1 MAREILLPQSSSGE
15 LTKNKKPRKH
25 LERSRLGCRT
35 CKSVQNISTVY
46 FDLLTSHR
54 IRKVKCDQK
63 YPLCENCT
71 STGRRCE
78 GSAIHSFHFV
88 PEDSAKLKRRK
99 WPSPFTILQPGTAL
113 SDPRERRAF
122 HFFLNQAAP
131 TISGAFDTGF
141 WTRLVP
147 QLSHAEPAVQKALFT
162 IGQLFDTPLRPVDV
176 NKVALRDI
184 PSNQRRAYTWYG
196 HAVNDLQRTIGRG
209 PQSIALALLSCLLFA
224 CIEYQLHNPSCAVVL
239 QQKGIA
245 LLETALDGTHDLLLD
260 PASSAILD
268 YVIPFFSRHAMIGAT
283 FRHPPP
289 AEWKI
294 DADFYTLHHIYSIK
308 NLDEARV
315 SLYSLMYQAHAL
327 IRITWLLH
335 TCPEPPPYIVAEQQ
349 EMAVRVDNWREDYLK
364 LCEGVHEPDS
374 DYSAL
379 TQYLLMY
386 HSVLKVW
393 IATCTSPFQ
402 TAFDAHFASFEDI
415 LFRAETLI
423 QMSLHDTEWQSPFA
437 GEMGV
442 VPPLFF
448 VAIKCRHPLLRRRAL
463 ALLGDLPYWEG
474 IWKVLPT
481 IQILRKFI
489 EVEEEAV
496 PRTAR
501 SSTHDHACLLPQE
514 ANRIHHVEVLPK
526 VSSRSMSNASIRVL
540 RVEWDL
546 NSQRRVRQDVIALG

>member
-1 MAREILLPQSSSGE
+1 MQVSAV
-15 LTKNKKPRKH
+15 
-25 LERSRLGCRT
+25 
-35 CKSVQNISTVY
+35 VQNISTVY
-46 FDLLTSHR
+46 FDPLTSHR
-54 IRKVKCDQK
+54 VRKIKCDQK

-71 STGRRCE
+71 STGRQCE
-78 GSAIHSFHFV
+78 GSAIQSFHFV

-99 WPSPFTILQPGTAL
+99 RPSPLTILQPGTAL
-113 SDPRERRAF
+113 SDPREQRAF
-122 HFFLNQAAP
+122 HFFLSQAAP

-147 QLSHAEPAVQKALFT
+147 QVSHVEPAIQKALFT
-162 IGQLFDTPLRPVDV
+162 IGQLFDTPLRPIDA
-176 NKVALRDI
+176 KVAFGDI

-196 HAVNDLQRTIGRG
+196 HAVNELQRAIGRG
-209 PQSIALALLSCLLFA
+209 PQSIAMALLSCLLFA

-245 LLETALDGTHDLLLD
+245 LLETALDGTHNLLMD
-260 PASSAILD
+260 PASSAILE

-294 DADFYTLHHIYSIK
+294 DADFYNLHHIYSIE

-315 SLYSLMYQAHAL
+315 SLYSLMYEAHAF

-349 EMAVRVDNWREDYLK
+349 EMVVRVNNWREDYLR
-364 LCEGVHEPDS
+364 LCERVHGPVRK
-374 DYSAL
+374 YSAL
-379 TQYLLMY
+379 THYLLMY

-402 TAFDAHFASFEDI
+402 IAFDAHFASFEDI

-423 QMSLHDTEWQSPFA
+423 QMSSHDTEWQSPFT

-448 VAIKCRHPLLRRRAL
+448 VAVKCRHPLLRRRAL
-463 ALLGDLPYWEG
+463 TMLENLRYLEG

-489 EVEEEAV
+489 EVEEEAMSGN
-496 PRTAR
+496 TLSA
-501 SSTHDHACLLPQE
+501 THDHAYLLPDE
-514 ANRIHHVEVLPK
+514 ANRIHHVEVLPSL
-526 VSSRSMSNASIRVL
+526 SSKTMSNASIRVL
-540 RVEWDL
+540 RVEWDQ
-546 NSQRRVRQDVIALG
+546 NGQRRVRQDVIALG